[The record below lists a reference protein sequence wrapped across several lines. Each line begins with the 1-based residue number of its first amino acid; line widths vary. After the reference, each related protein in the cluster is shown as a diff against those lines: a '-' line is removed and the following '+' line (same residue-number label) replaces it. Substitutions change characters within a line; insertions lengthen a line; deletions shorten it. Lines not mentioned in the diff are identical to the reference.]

1 MKATGKQKVPVR
13 FRSLWAAELDY
24 RTKLA
29 QNEPRETCS
38 CGFKIRG
45 PNHESGTHHKKKHPK
60 LRKDGK

>member
-1 MKATGKQKVPVR
+1 MRAPKGQRVPVK
-13 FRSLWAAELDY
+13 FRSLWAVELDY

-29 QNEPRETCS
+29 QSKLRETCA

-45 PNHESGTHHKKKHPK
+45 PNHKSETHHKKKHPK

>member
-13 FRSLWAAELDY
+13 FRSLWAAELDCQ
-24 RTKLA
+24 TKLA
-29 QNEPRETCS
+29 QSKLRETCV

-45 PNHESGTHHKKKHPK
+45 PNHESGTHHRIRHPK